1 MKTNSP
7 TATTWWVEVFLG
19 ETDGHSHATA
29 HLHTHDRTT
38 LTASGTAR
46 LHPGER
52 DVPEIGYEL
61 ATGRALAN
69 LGAPAD
75 GGCGRRHHRRHRRTR
90 LARRARVLQQR
101 GLSASAMAR

>member
-1 MKTNSP
+1 MNTNAP

-19 ETDGHSHATA
+19 EADGHSHATA

-38 LTASGTAR
+38 ITATGMAR

-61 ATGRALAN
+61 ATARALAK
-69 LGAPAD
+69 LAHELIAGAAD
-75 GGCGRRHHRRHRRTR
+75 DITGVTDEAVSTADLESSNNG
-90 LARRARVLQQR
+90 
-101 GLSASAMAR
+101 S

>member
-1 MKTNSP
+1 MNMHAP

-38 LTASGTAR
+38 LTATGSAR

-61 ATGRALAN
+61 AAARALAN
-69 LGAPAD
+69 LAHELVAGAAD
-75 GGCGRRHHRRHRRTR
+75 DIAGVTDEPVSTTELESSTNAG
-90 LARRARVLQQR
+90 
-101 GLSASAMAR
+101 

>member
-1 MKTNSP
+1 MKANSP

-19 ETDGHSHATA
+19 ERDGHSHATA

-46 LHPGER
+46 LHPGES

-61 ATGRALAN
+61 ATGRALVE
-69 LGAPAD
+69 LGHQLIATAAEDISGVTHEPVSRAELESSGNGGWPA
-75 GGCGRRHHRRHRRTR
+75 G
-90 LARRARVLQQR
+90 
-101 GLSASAMAR
+101 

>member
-38 LTASGTAR
+38 LTATGTAR

-52 DVPEIGYEL
+52 DIPEIGYEL

-69 LGAPAD
+69 LAHQLMAGAAD
-75 GGCGRRHHRRHRRTR
+75 DIAGVTDEPVSTAELESSNNGG
-90 LARRARVLQQR
+90 
-101 GLSASAMAR
+101 